1 MKFHHFVG
9 SLVNFIIS
17 SFGRRTFALNFS
29 MLLLVA
35 VLSSVDER
43 ILFKNSENRVLSFEN
58 FLASTVN
65 NKLLNLFGVLVNIDY
80 FRF

>member
-17 SFGRRTFALNFS
+17 SFGRRTFALNFL
-29 MLLLVA
+29 MLLAA
-35 VLSSVDER
+35 VLSAVDER
-43 ILFKNSENRVLSFEN
+43 ILFKNSENRVLSFAN

-65 NKLLNLFGVLVNIDY
+65 NKLLNLFDVLVNIDY
-80 FRF
+80 FSF